1 MQKLRVDIL
10 TNRCSQSTWCFEGY
24 RHMLTKGIFAPDSF
38 KTSQIML
45 GDIGRP
51 VS

>member
-1 MQKLRVDIL
+1 MLKLRVDIL
-10 TNRCSQSTWCFEGY
+10 TNRCSQGTWCFEGY
-24 RHMLTKGIFAPDSF
+24 RYMLSKDIFEPDCF

-45 GDIGRP
+45 SDIGRP